1 MIQRAYDSNN
11 ERALLKFNGPYRYQ
25 TSGPS
30 FTGVKRP
37 QVVQATKVIKLGHVK
52 IYGTA
57 KRVNNIKDEEA
68 Q

>member
-1 MIQRAYDSNN
+1 MIRRAYDANN
-11 ERALLKFNGPYRYQ
+11 ERALLKFNGPYRLH

-37 QVVQATKVIKLGHVK
+37 QIVQTTKVLKLGNIK
-52 IYGTA
+52 IYGTPNKANDA
-57 KRVNNIKDEEA
+57 KEKEA